1 MDDNSPPADQTPV
14 RYIKPL
20 GPRVLV
26 RIVQLEDRSSAGLY
40 LPQGARENHE
50 EAVYGEVLEVARAD
64 DDGDT
69 EGTIGE
75 NVSGIPLGAMVLLP
89 KKAGTRVPWD
99 ESLRLIAVRDLL
111 ATVEEVSRDEIQ

>member
-1 MDDNSPPADQTPV
+1 MAESKTAPL

-26 RIVQLEDRSSAGLY
+26 RILALEDQTTTGLY
-40 LPQGARENHE
+40 LPQGARESHE
-50 EAVYGEVLEVARAD
+50 EAVYAEVVEVARAD
-64 DDGDT
+64 DLEAADGA
-69 EGTIGE
+69 IGE
-75 NVSGIPLGAMVLLP
+75 NVSGIPLGANVLLP

-111 ATVEEVSRDEIQ
+111 ATVEEVEPDSIQ